1 MEHAAAEGLSRQQ
14 LAEQG
19 QEQVVQLMRSGKQ
32 LLDSY
37 SQLQPTTDAQ
47 QQLQALQQ
55 QYLKAAA
62 DIQATLQQCQELQQR
77 EEAAAEAGKGFG
89 TGPPWCSSVPSSACT
104 MQGMGLGQGVA
115 GIAVRLMPAGRQP
128 CCVRSYHCQS
138 LLSPLHSLNISN
150 ALASEGSTS
159 TLQQLQRLIAN
170 IMS

>member
-1 MEHAAAEGLSRQQ
+1 MVTLNRLLERLTAHQHMDQAADHMVQRVSRLQ

-19 QEQVVQLMRSGKQ
+19 QEQAVQLLRSGKQ

-77 EEAAAEAGKGFG
+77 EEAAAA
-89 TGPPWCSSVPSSACT
+89 
-104 MQGMGLGQGVA
+104 
-115 GIAVRLMPAGRQP
+115 AGRD
-128 CCVRSYHCQS
+128 
-138 LLSPLHSLNISN
+138 LGIISPL
-150 ALASEGSTS
+150 
-159 TLQQLQRLIAN
+159 
-170 IMS
+170 